1 MNYSSTLGYS
11 PHPPVS
17 VWGTS
22 DFNKLRRFSWQRDYL
37 HYLLARRLGVL
48 SGFSL
53 NGERICLL
61 PGLRLLTCIRQ
72 HAGVSLL
79 RHALAWR

>member
-22 DFNKLRRFSWQRDYL
+22 SCNKLRRFSRQHDYL
-37 HYLLARRLGVL
+37 HYPVGRSLWVL

-61 PGLRLLTCIRQ
+61 TGLRPLTCIRQ

-79 RHALAWR
+79 RHALA